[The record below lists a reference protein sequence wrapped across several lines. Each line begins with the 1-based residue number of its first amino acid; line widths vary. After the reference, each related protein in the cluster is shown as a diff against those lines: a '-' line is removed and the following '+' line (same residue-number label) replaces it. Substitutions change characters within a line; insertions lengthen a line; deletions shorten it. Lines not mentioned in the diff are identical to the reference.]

1 MTNFEKIK
9 SFGVDEMAGL
19 FTTICSERDKII
31 LEQLQKQGYDCSTR
45 ELSPD
50 IQKAIYKQYLLSPYV
65 DERTRAM
72 VDFYMD
78 NGTCFD
84 CDQDPTQCMAKGY
97 CVYER

>member
-9 SFGVDEMAGL
+9 SFSVDEMAEL
-19 FTTICSERDKII
+19 FIV
-31 LEQLQKQGYDCSTR
+31 LEQLPKQRYNCSLV
-45 ELSPD
+45 ELD
-50 IQKAIYKQYLLSPYV
+50 HDVQRAIYKQYLLSPHV